1 MNRNQLR
8 QRLSAT
14 RTAPNTL
21 TVGTDCS
28 STTPCPLVVPGAGVV
43 LIIVPAQI
51 VTSGGLGVVS
61 VYGDKNGVL
70 WAATTSLALTCT
82 NCSVVN
88 GTQFPYNTAPL
99 FVWSSSQAGVWDS
112 VGLIDLRDIPMGSPT
127 FLSGAN
133 TIVSV
138 GPNGVAYSVD
148 TTSIPVFVTPPA
160 TSTTPCSPQ
169 QFSYD
174 GTYFYFCTAPKVWK
188 RLVWSTVSW

>member
-1 MNRNQLR
+1 M
-8 QRLSAT
+8 
-14 RTAPNTL
+14 
-21 TVGTDCS
+21 V
-28 STTPCPLVVPGAGVV
+28 LVT
-43 LIIVPAQI
+43 VPAQI
-51 VTSGGLGVVS
+51 VTSGGVGVVS
-61 VYGDKNGVL
+61 VYGDKNGML
-70 WAATTSLALTCT
+70 WAATTSLVLTCT
-82 NCSVVN
+82 NCSAVN
-88 GTQFPYNTAPL
+88 GNQFPYNTAPL